1 MRASKLKKDN
11 SLSVKVYQKI
21 YRKIISGSFKG
32 GDKITEAGISSS
44 LGISRAPVREALKRL
59 AEDHLVVLVARS
71 GCFVAQMSPEEV
83 KEVYEIRKRLEC
95 MALEYAFEKLEANQI
110 KRLKTEFRKCLDT
123 SRPKRIKREV
133 QLDTQLH
140 KMISRISGCKNVEE
154 MLGKLRARIQVFRV
168 KQADYVTRADDAL
181 REHIKLLDAI
191 IAKNKKVAI
200 KSLARHIEHTKN
212 NVLSNLR
219 NSK

>member
-1 MRASKLKKDN
+1 MRSSNLKKDN
-11 SLSVKVYQKI
+11 SLSAKVYQKI
-21 YRKIISGSFKG
+21 YRKIISGDLKG

-71 GCFVAQMSPEEV
+71 GCFVAQPGREEV
-83 KEVYEIRKRLEC
+83 EEIYEIRKRLEC
-95 MALEYAFEKLEANQI
+95 MALEYAFEKLDTNQI
-110 KRLKTEFRKCLDT
+110 KRLKTEFQKCLDT

-154 MLGKLRARIQVFRV
+154 MLGKLRARIQIFRV

-191 IAKNKKVAI
+191 IAKNKKAAI
-200 KSLARHIEHTKN
+200 ESLARHIEHTKN

>member
-1 MRASKLKKDN
+1 MGTSDLKRDN
-11 SLSVKVYQKI
+11 SLSEKVYQRI
-21 YRKIISGSFKG
+21 YRKIVSGGLKG

-44 LGISRAPVREALKRL
+44 IGISRAPVREALKRL

-71 GCFVAQMSPEEV
+71 GCFVAQLGREEV
-83 KEVYEIRKRLEC
+83 EEIYEIRKRLEC
-95 MALEYAFEKLEANQI
+95 MALEYAFEKLDANQI
-110 KRLKTEFRKCLDT
+110 KRLKDEFQKCLDT
-123 SRPKRIKREV
+123 SRPKRIKREI

-140 KMISRISGCKNVEE
+140 NMISRMSGCKNVEE

-168 KQADYVTRADDAL
+168 KEADYVTRADDAL
-181 REHIKLLDAI
+181 REHMDLLDAI
-191 IAKNKKVAI
+191 MAGNKNAAI
-200 KSLARHIEHTKN
+200 ECLATHIEHTKN